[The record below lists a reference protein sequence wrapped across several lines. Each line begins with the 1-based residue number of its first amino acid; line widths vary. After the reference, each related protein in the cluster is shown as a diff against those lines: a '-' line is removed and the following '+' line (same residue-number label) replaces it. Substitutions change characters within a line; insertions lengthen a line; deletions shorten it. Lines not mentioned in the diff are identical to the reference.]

1 MAMKREKCAG
11 LLKEI
16 FYQNVKDKSTINS
29 DFTTVLGEG
38 SGKSFTVS

>member
-16 FYQNVKDKSTINS
+16 FYQKVKDNLTTILQN
-29 DFTTVLGEG
+29 
-38 SGKSFTVS
+38 